1 MDIVFI
7 HSNYPAQFRHLAAAL
22 GQAGEHR
29 VVFLTARED
38 AGPQPIPGV
47 MVRRFALHRTPN
59 AGTHHYLIATEE
71 AVLKGQAVLRAL
83 HELVA
88 EGFRPRL
95 VISHGGMG
103 LGLFVK
109 DFLPDAVHIG
119 LFEWYF
125 RPETARWLMGEF
137 GLDQQLLTRMRNLP
151 ILEELENCDL
161 GIVPTDWQMQQF
173 PEAFQS
179 KLEVIFDGID
189 TSFYQ
194 PDPCIDQRVVELQG
208 AELEQPLRIEPGQRI
223 LSYATR
229 GMETV
234 RGFPEFLRTA
244 ATCLAKDANLQ
255 VVVAGRDVQAYSYGA
270 PSYGG
275 SWKKTMLA
283 ELGNFKGRERLHFM
297 GLMPYVHYR
306 SLLQRSNLHCY
317 FTRPYLTSWSLFE
330 AAACGARL
338 CVSGGAVTGGVVA
351 DAGAVAWV
359 DLDQPQILTATVL
372 KRLRDPKGVQRAA
385 LKPCHAL
392 TVCLQQWQIQVNRCL
407 TEGSSA

>member
-7 HSNYPAQFRHLAAAL
+7 HGNYPAQFRHLAAAL
-22 GQAGEHR
+22 GQAGQHR

-38 AGPQPIPGV
+38 AESQPIPGV
-47 MVRRFALHRTPN
+47 MIRRFQLHRTPN
-59 AGTHHYLIATEE
+59 AGTHHYLLATEE

-88 EGFRPRL
+88 EGINPRL

-125 RPETARWLMGEF
+125 RPETARWLMAEF

-151 ILEELENCDL
+151 ILEELESCDL
-161 GIVPTDWQMQQF
+161 GVVPTNWQKQQF
-173 PEAFQS
+173 PAAFQN

-189 TSFYQ
+189 TSFFQ
-194 PDPCIDQRVVELQG
+194 PDASIDNRVVELRG
-208 AELEQPLRIEPGQRI
+208 GELDQPLRIAPGQRL

-229 GMETV
+229 GMETL
-234 RGFPEFLRTA
+234 RGFPEFLRSA
-244 ATCLAKDANLQ
+244 AACLADDDNLQ
-255 VVVAGRDVQAYSYGA
+255 VVVAGRDVRAYSYGA
-270 PSYGG
+270 PSHGG
-275 SWKKTMLA
+275 SWKQAMLA
-283 ELGNFKGRERLHFM
+283 ELGDFSGQDRLHFM

-317 FTRPYLTSWSLFE
+317 FTRPYVTSWSLFE

-338 CVSGGAVTGGVVA
+338 CVNGGPVTEGVVVNA
-351 DAGAVAWV
+351 SAVAWV
-359 DLDQPQILTATVL
+359 DLDQPKSLAAAVME
-372 KRLRDPKGVQRAA
+372 RLRDPKGTQRAA
-385 LKPCHAL
+385 LKPCYEL
-392 TVCLQQWQIQVNRCL
+392 PVSLQHWQTLVNRCL
-407 TEGSSA
+407 TQSS